1 MILFYTSSTS
11 WPPTGVPKW
20 KLFFSKLHALPFL
33 TAWTLITSKLIFLR
47 IKLSMLIVLLV
58 CVTEYEYLKCNNSRI
73 QTCLTKM
80 TLVFLVFFF
89 LHRNF
94 IFTVGCRMSQFTARP
109 ACFETQVPKKIPIPA
124 LSMYNNNPMQAISA
138 KKSYYQHFS
147 VPRALGYSIQV
158 YGIM

>member
-11 WPPTGVPKW
+11 WPPMGVPKW

-33 TAWTLITSKLIFLR
+33 TARTLITSKLIILR

-58 CVTEYEYLKCNNSRI
+58 CVTEYEYWKCNNSRI
-73 QTCLTKM
+73 PTCLTKM
-80 TLVFLVFFF
+80 TLLFLVVFFF
-89 LHRNF
+89 HRNF

-109 ACFETQVPKKIPIPA
+109 ACFETQVPKKIPIPV

-138 KKSYYQHFS
+138 KKSYYQRFS